1 MARIMCHPDTWVIT
15 EHTYWL
21 IMKLPFSLN
30 NLRLVLILQV
40 ALPVLLVL
48 GLVLGISFSAI
59 GEFVE
64 QRMQRDLRLVAR
76 TIHLPV
82 SQAIQ
87 RRDLAQLQNSMASVF
102 SQAEVYGAYLF
113 NAQGERLSSFGLVN
127 PTRRQATE
135 ALKKVLEGEFA
146 QYEQISGR
154 RVYSFFMPIFDEF
167 GRPNGLLQVTR
178 RRSDIDNELASLR
191 MWGWGAFA
199 SVAILMMGIISFA
212 HQRAIGQPLNQ
223 ILGSM
228 RQVSAGDHLH
238 RASPQGPKE
247 LKQLATGLNG
257 MLDAIE
263 AAEKRE
269 STQRR
274 AREVMAERLRHSET
288 MAALGQLSAGV
299 AHELGAPLTVVD
311 GRANRLLRRER
322 ELEPGMARELNTI
335 RDQVQRM
342 TSIVQQLLSFG
353 RSSRNNKQHLQVS
366 SIVNKAVGAM
376 AEEGHHINKAASS
389 DVAFHADALSVEQ
402 ALVNLMRNACQACP
416 NKEVRVSWETTADK
430 LLIHID
436 DAGEGIE
443 QARQQEVFKPFV
455 SSKQPGE
462 GSGLG
467 LAIVKRVMR
476 EHDGDVSLSD
486 SPLGGARFTLRFSL
500 NTPGGKA

>member
-1 MARIMCHPDTWVIT
+1 
-15 EHTYWL
+15 
-21 IMKLPFSLN
+21 MKLPFSLN

-82 SQAIQ
+82 SQALQ

-113 NAQGERLSSFGLVN
+113 NAQGERLSSFGVVN

-135 ALKKVLEGEFA
+135 AIKKAHKGEFA
-146 QYEQISGR
+146 QYEQIRGR

-178 RRSDIDNELASLR
+178 RRSDIDNELVSLR

-212 HQRAIGQPLNQ
+212 HQRAIGRPLNQ

-228 RQVSAGDHLH
+228 RQVSAGDHRH
-238 RASPQGPKE
+238 RATPEGPKE
-247 LKQLATGLNG
+247 LKQLATGLNR

-288 MAALGQLSAGV
+288 MAALGQLSAVV

-311 GRANRLLRRER
+311 GRANRLLRRD
-322 ELEPGMARELNTI
+322 LEPGMARELNTI

-342 TSIVQQLLSFG
+342 TSIVQQLLNFG
-353 RSSRNNKQHLQVS
+353 RNSHNNKQHLQVS

-376 AEEGHHINKAASS
+376 AEQGHAINIAAST
-389 DVAFHADALSVEQ
+389 DVTFHADALSVEQ
-402 ALVNLMRNACQACP
+402 ALLNLMRNACQACP
-416 NKEVRVSWETTADK
+416 DKEVRVSWETAADK

-443 QARQQEVFKPFV
+443 QARQQEIFKPFV

-500 NTPGGKA
+500 DTPGGEA

>member
-1 MARIMCHPDTWVIT
+1 
-15 EHTYWL
+15 
-21 IMKLPFSLN
+21 MKLPIRVN
-30 NLRLVLILQV
+30 NLRLVLVLQV
-40 ALPVLLVL
+40 ALPVLLLL

-82 SQAIQ
+82 SQALQ

-113 NAQGERLSSFGLVN
+113 NAEGERLSSFGLVN

-135 ALKKVLEGEFA
+135 AIRKAHQGEFA
-146 QYEQISGR
+146 QYEQIRGR

-191 MWGWGAFA
+191 MLGWGAFTL
-199 SVAILMMGIISFA
+199 VAVLMMLIISLA
-212 HQRAIGQPLNQ
+212 HQRAIGKPLNR
-223 ILGSM
+223 ILSSM
-228 RQVSAGDHLH
+228 KKVSAGHHQH
-238 RASPQGPKE
+238 RAIPQGPKE
-247 LKQLATGLNG
+247 LKQLAAGLNG

-263 AAEKRE
+263 TAEKRE
-269 STQRR
+269 RTQRR
-274 AREVMAERLRHSET
+274 AREIMAERLRHSET

-311 GRANRLLRRER
+311 GRANRLLRRK
-322 ELEPGMARELNTI
+322 LDPDMTRELNTI
-335 RDQVQRM
+335 RDQILRM

-353 RSSRNNKQHLQVS
+353 RSSRNNKQALLVS
-366 SIVNKAVGAM
+366 NIVNRAVAAM
-376 AEEGHHINKAASS
+376 ADEGNTISQAASPDIS
-389 DVAFHADALSVEQ
+389 FQADALSVEQ
-402 ALVNLMRNACQACP
+402 ALVNLMRNASQACP
-416 NKEVRVSWETTADK
+416 DKEVRVSWETENDN
-430 LLIHID
+430 LFIHVD
-436 DAGEGIE
+436 DAGSGIE
-443 QARQQEVFKPFV
+443 KERRQEVFKPFV

-467 LAIVKRVMR
+467 LAIVKRIMR
-476 EHDGDVSLSD
+476 EHDGDVSLTD

-500 NTPGGKA
+500 NTPGGEA